1 MLDDDSDDEDGQF
14 DDDEMDEDLDL
25 DPEGAQR
32 QGTRQKV
39 DPRREVT
46 YQVSGTYSRLQ
57 EPTASVEMNIV
68 IHLLFGDL
76 ICKGISLHIFT
87 RLYFGDFY
95 APGLKGPPGA
105 SSNWIIRLSV
115 CLSICP

>member
-14 DDDEMDEDLDL
+14 DDEEIDEDLDL

-46 YQVSGTYSRLQ
+46 YQVSGTRRGRSGRGHGRKWT
-57 EPTASVEMNIV
+57 PA
-68 IHLLFGDL
+68 G
-76 ICKGISLHIFT
+76 KLHT
-87 RLYFGDFY
+87 R
-95 APGLKGPPGA
+95 
-105 SSNWIIRLSV
+105 
-115 CLSICP
+115 